1 MVMEGRGLTNA
12 LLCIIALPL
21 TLIRADKLDEALASA
36 MFPPRGSKCQE
47 SSGTTSFSHVYS
59 STDDASDWDVNTVA
73 YEENVFEV
81 DISHTDTDPDR
92 SWTIRIGKGGQ
103 ISSFIV
109 AAGESMSNQ
118 ASQYAIWNDLV
129 QQMVAVNGDLNTA
142 DEPNFIHQAGPY
154 AKDTG

>member
-1 MVMEGRGLTNA
+1 MVEGRGLMNVLRCLLA
-12 LLCIIALPL
+12 LSL
-21 TLIRADKLDEALASA
+21 TLVRADKLDEALASA
-36 MFPPRGSKCQE
+36 IFPPRSSQCQE

-59 STDDASDWDVNTVA
+59 STDGTSDWDVNTVA

-81 DISHTDTDPDR
+81 DISHTDADPDR

-129 QQMVAVNGDLNTA
+129 QQMVAVNGALNA
-142 DEPNFIHQAGPY
+142 PDAPNFIHQAGPY
-154 AKDTG
+154 ARDTG